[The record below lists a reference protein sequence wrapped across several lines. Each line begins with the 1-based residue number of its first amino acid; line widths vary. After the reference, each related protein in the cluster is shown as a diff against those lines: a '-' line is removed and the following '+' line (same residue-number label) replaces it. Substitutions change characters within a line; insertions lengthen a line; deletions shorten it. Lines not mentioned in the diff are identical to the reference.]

1 MLENSWMTVT
11 QAAELAGCS
20 TQRIRLLAK
29 LERIKAEKIGTVW
42 MIDKS
47 HAQILADNPPVVGR
61 PRRGKKSK

>member
-1 MLENSWMTVT
+1 MLENSWMTVS

-29 LERIKAEKIGTVW
+29 LKQIKAEKIGAVW

-47 HAQILADNPPVVGR
+47 HAQNLADKPPTVGR